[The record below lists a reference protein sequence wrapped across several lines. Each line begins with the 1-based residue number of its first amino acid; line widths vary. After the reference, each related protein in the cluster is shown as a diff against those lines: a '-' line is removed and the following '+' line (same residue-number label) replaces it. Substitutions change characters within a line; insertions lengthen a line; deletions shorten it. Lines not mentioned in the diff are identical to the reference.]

1 MNIISIEIIF
11 NGEVVKSASNMET
24 VNELRKNGF
33 EVRIVS
39 EKQNWFWF
47 YECERA
53 NKGSFFFLLVIANII
68 FHGLVFKC
76 YL

>member
-1 MNIISIEIIF
+1 MNLINIEIIFF

-39 EKQNWFWF
+39 EK
-47 YECERA
+47 
-53 NKGSFFFLLVIANII
+53 
-68 FHGLVFKC
+68 
-76 YL
+76 

>member
-11 NGEVVKSASNMET
+11 NGEVVKSESNMET

-39 EKQNWFWF
+39 EK
-47 YECERA
+47 
-53 NKGSFFFLLVIANII
+53 
-68 FHGLVFKC
+68 
-76 YL
+76 

>member
-1 MNIISIEIIF
+1 MNLISIEIIF

-39 EKQNWFWF
+39 EKQNRFWF
-47 YECERA
+47 YEYERA
-53 NKGSFFFLLVIANII
+53 NKGSFFFFVGNCEYNFPRLNI
-68 FHGLVFKC
+68 
-76 YL
+76 